1 MTNIIEKTFE
11 GKLIRAVTDEHGNV
25 LFVGKDICEAL
36 GYTNPSKAMTDHC
49 RALTKRYPIIDSL
62 GRTQE
67 VRVLTQADVLRLVVS
82 SRLPEA
88 QKFEAW
94 VFEEVLP
101 EIAETGSYGKRKPT
115 TYTEIPGPAVE
126 AIQVAEAISNYLK
139 LEGSA
144 RLHMLEQAVKLAAPK
159 LLPMVPAYAID
170 APRTADGKLIG
181 DVGSSSAAFSATDL
195 LRKFGSHIS
204 AVKFNN
210 LAVAH
215 GLLILQERSST
226 KYAGISRQYKVIP
239 NNFLCYGKNLV
250 SSSNQKET
258 QPYWFE
264 ETFQEVLSKLGVTK

>member
-25 LFVGKDICEAL
+25 LFVGKDVAEAL
-36 GYTNPSKAMTDHC
+36 GYSDTSDAVKRHC
-49 RALTKRYPIIDSL
+49 KGSVKRLPLQTAGGVQD
-62 GRTQE
+62 
-67 VRVLTQADVLRLVVS
+67 VRVLTQADVLRLIVS

-94 VFEEVLP
+94 VFEVVLP

-115 TYTEIPGPAVE
+115 TYTEVTGPAVE

-144 RLHMLEQAVKLAAPK
+144 RLHMLEQAVKLKAPSF
-159 LLPMVPAYAID
+159 LPMVPAYAID

-195 LRKFGSHIS
+195 LRKLGSPVS

-215 GLLILQERSST
+215 GLLVLQERSST
-226 KYAGISRQYKVIP
+226 KYAGINRQYKVIP
-239 NNFLCYGKNLV
+239 NEHLCYGKNLV

-264 ETFQEVLSKLGVTK
+264 STFQEVLTKLGVTK

>member
-1 MTNIIEKTFE
+1 MSNIIEKTFE

-25 LFVGKDICEAL
+25 LFVGKDVADAL
-36 GYTNPSKAMTDHC
+36 GYSNSRDAINSHC
-49 RALTKRYPIIDSL
+49 RGVGKRYPILDSL

-94 VFEEVLP
+94 VFEVVLP
-101 EIAETGSYGKRKPT
+101 EIAETGSYGKRKAPVDSI
-115 TYTEIPGPAVE
+115 EDAMK
-126 AIQVAEAISNYLK
+126 AAALISDYLK

-144 RLHMLEQAVKLAAPK
+144 KTHMLEQAIKLKAPSY
-159 LLPMVPAYAID
+159 LSLVPAYAID
-170 APRTADGKLIG
+170 GPRTADGKLIG
-181 DVGSSSAAFSATDL
+181 DTGSSSPAFSATDL
-195 LRKFGSHIS
+195 LRKFGSPVS

-210 LAVAH
+210 LAVTQ
-215 GLLILQERSST
+215 GLLVVAERSST
-226 KYAGISRQYKVIP
+226 KYQGIFRNYKVIP
-239 NNFLCYGKNLV
+239 NEYLCYGKNLV

-264 ETFQEVLSKLGVTK
+264 STFQEVLNKLGVAK

>member
-1 MTNIIEKTFE
+1 MSSIIEKTFE

-25 LFVGKDICEAL
+25 LFVGKDVAEAL
-36 GYTNPSKAMTDHC
+36 GYSDTSDAVKRHC
-49 RALTKRYPIIDSL
+49 KGSVKRLPLQTAGGVQD
-62 GRTQE
+62 

-94 VFEEVLP
+94 VFEVVLP

-115 TYTEIPGPAVE
+115 TYTEVPGPAVE

-144 RLHMLEQAVKLAAPK
+144 RLHMLEQAVKLKAPSF
-159 LLPMVPAYAID
+159 LPMVPAYAID

-181 DVGSSSAAFSATDL
+181 DVGSSSSAFSATDL
-195 LRKFGSHIS
+195 LRKLGSPVS

-210 LAVAH
+210 LAVTY

-226 KYAGISRQYKVIP
+226 KYAGINRQYKVIP
-239 NNFLCYGKNLV
+239 NEYLCYGKNLV
-250 SSSNQKET
+250 SSSNQRET

-264 ETFQEVLSKLGVTK
+264 ETFQEVLEKIGVTK

>member
-1 MTNIIEKTFE
+1 MFE
-11 GKLIRAVTDEHGNV
+11 V
-25 LFVGKDICEAL
+25 
-36 GYTNPSKAMTDHC
+36 
-49 RALTKRYPIIDSL
+49 
-62 GRTQE
+62 
-67 VRVLTQADVLRLVVS
+67 
-82 SRLPEA
+82 
-88 QKFEAW
+88 
-94 VFEEVLP
+94 VLP

-115 TYTEIPGPAVE
+115 TYTEVPGPAVE

-170 APRTADGKLIG
+170 APRTAGGKLIG

-195 LRKFGSHIS
+195 LRKLGSPVS

-215 GLLILQERSST
+215 GLLVLQERSST
-226 KYAGISRQYKVIP
+226 KYAGINRQYKVIP
-239 NNFLCYGKNLV
+239 NEYLCYGKNLV

-264 ETFQEVLSKLGVTK
+264 QTFQEVLEKIGVTK

>member
-1 MTNIIEKTFE
+1 MSNIIEKTFE

-25 LFVGKDICEAL
+25 LFVGKDVAVAL
-36 GYTNPSKAMTDHC
+36 GYSNHADAINSHC
-49 RALTKRYPIIDSL
+49 KGVAKRYPLQTAGGLQD
-62 GRTQE
+62 

-115 TYTEIPGPAVE
+115 TYTEVPGPAVE

-144 RLHMLEQAVKLAAPK
+144 RLHMLEQAVKLSAPK

-181 DVGSSSAAFSATDL
+181 DVGSSSPAFSATDL
-195 LRKFGSHIS
+195 LRKFGSPIS

-210 LAVAH
+210 LALEN
-215 GLLILQERSST
+215 GLLVLQERSST

-239 NNFLCYGKNLV
+239 NEYLCYGKNLV

-264 ETFQEVLSKLGVTK
+264 STFQEVLNKLGVTK

>member
-1 MTNIIEKTFE
+1 MSNIIEKTFE

-25 LFVGKDICEAL
+25 LFVGKDVAEAL
-36 GYTNPSKAMTDHC
+36 GYSDTSDAVKRHC
-49 RALTKRYPIIDSL
+49 KGSVKRLPLKTAGGVQD
-62 GRTQE
+62 

-94 VFEEVLP
+94 VFEVVLP

-115 TYTEIPGPAVE
+115 TYTEVPGPAVE

-144 RLHMLEQAVKLAAPK
+144 RLHMLEQAVKLKAPSF
-159 LLPMVPAYAID
+159 LPMVPAYAID

-195 LRKFGSHIS
+195 LRKLGSPVS

-215 GLLILQERSST
+215 GLLVLQERSST
-226 KYAGISRQYKVIP
+226 KYAGINRQYKVIP
-239 NNFLCYGKNLV
+239 NEYLCYGKNLV

-264 ETFQEVLSKLGVTK
+264 STFQEVLTKLGVTK

>member
-25 LFVGKDICEAL
+25 LFVGKDVAEAL
-36 GYTNPSKAMTDHC
+36 GYSDTSDAVKRHC
-49 RALTKRYPIIDSL
+49 KGSVKRLPLQTAGGVQD
-62 GRTQE
+62 

-94 VFEEVLP
+94 VFEVVLP

-115 TYTEIPGPAVE
+115 TYTEVPGPAVE

-195 LRKFGSHIS
+195 LRKFGSPIS

-210 LAVAH
+210 LAITH

-226 KYAGISRQYKVIP
+226 KYAGINRQYKVIP
-239 NNFLCYGKNLV
+239 NEYLCYGKNLV

-264 ETFQEVLSKLGVTK
+264 PTFQEVLTKLGVTK